1 MRDTK
6 YLIFKYVALVA
17 CLFLILDVFI
27 QYQLYQR
34 YQNDQKLS
42 VYHRTAAIRA
52 DIEKEINSNLLK
64 IQGIADYV
72 SFHPELNKN
81 LLDRYCEG
89 KIAKSGLITNIS
101 IAPDYIIRYVYPRPG
116 NDSVL
121 GFDYRF
127 SAEEWKSVKKVHDTR
142 EMIVS
147 GPIDLA
153 QGGSGLIGW
162 APVIVRTDEYF
173 WGTVSAVLNIER
185 IFAKA
190 GLHEVVDLNI
200 SMRTLDE
207 DGVAR
212 AVFYGEQDFFDED
225 SGAVLMQVAFASGTW
240 EIAAIP
246 VKGWGIVP
254 PGSLILHAIL
264 LLFFLTISYS
274 IYKTITKNAE
284 VEMVKTSL
292 DEAQSIAHLGNWS
305 MDLLSGKI
313 WWSNETYQ
321 IFGLI
326 KGEYTPSKRSFF
338 SDLLYHKD
346 RKLVS
351 DTYLEAMTNGEQY
364 SIDHRIVRPDG
375 EIRYVSERGRFS
387 YDEEDN
393 PVRVYGTVHDI
404 TDRKLIEEELRESKV
419 RFDHVT
425 KKLSRKFVFFSHT
438 IDGEFIRLSEGLTHL
453 GYGSPEVGLG
463 RSWKDLFD
471 FTPESLA
478 IAEKNN
484 SRIIS
489 GEVESTEYEM
499 EFITPDGQERCV
511 SVHEYLAYN
520 FELET
525 NVIEGVVLDIT
536 ERKAWEERLKIL
548 TRAIENALISVVI
561 TDTNGAI
568 TYVNPYFCNQ
578 TGYSKEEALG
588 QNPRILKSG
597 EHDDL
602 FYQDMWAT
610 LLSGETWRGEV
621 VNKKKDGQL
630 YWELASISP
639 VYNEKGEVVSYV
651 AVKDNID
658 DQKELERLKADVDLI
673 MRHDLKTPLNGI
685 IGLPG
690 LLLMDD
696 NLTKQQYEL
705 IKTIENS
712 GKNMLHMIDMS
723 LDMFKMET
731 GKFEYYPLQVD
742 IISITQQVI
751 DNCKPKISA
760 QKVEVEMLSTA
771 DTDITSGIIVW
782 GEERLIYSLLSGLLS
797 NAIEA
802 SPSGEKIVIEFKR
815 NGGIVIS
822 VRNCGVVPEPIRGS
836 FFQKYVTHGKNS
848 GTGLGTYS
856 AKLMAEAMHY
866 GIEMITYDELNETV
880 INITIP
886 GERPE

>member
-1 MRDTK
+1 MRKTK
-6 YLIFKYVALVA
+6 YIIFKYIAVVA

-72 SFHPELNKN
+72 SFHPELNKD

-89 KIAKSGLITNIS
+89 KIAKSGLISNIS
-101 IAPDYIIRYVYPRPG
+101 IAPDFIIRYVYPRPG

-127 SAEEWKSVKKVHDTR
+127 SAEEWRSVKKVYDTR
-142 EMIVS
+142 EMVVS
-147 GPIDLA
+147 GPIDLV

-162 APVIVRTDEYF
+162 APVLMRTDEYF
-173 WGTVSAVLNIER
+173 WGTVSAVLNIDR
-185 IFAKA
+185 IFSRS
-190 GLHEVVDLNI
+190 GLHEVADLNI

-207 DGVAR
+207 EGIAKPVL
-212 AVFYGEQDFFDED
+212 YGEASLFDAD
-225 SGAVLMQVAFASGTW
+225 CDAVLMQVAFASGTW

-246 VKGWGIVP
+246 VKGWGIIP
-254 PGSLILHAIL
+254 SGSLILHAIL
-264 LLFFLTISYS
+264 LLFFFTISYS
-274 IYKTITKNAE
+274 IYKTVTKNAE
-284 VEMVKTSL
+284 VEMIKTSL

-305 MDLLSGKI
+305 MDFLSGKI
-313 WWSNETYQ
+313 WWSNEMYQ
-321 IFGLI
+321 IFGLVN
-326 KGEYTPSKRSFF
+326 GEYIPSQKGFF
-338 SDLLYHKD
+338 RDILYYKD
-346 RKLVS
+346 RKSVS
-351 DTYLEAMTNGEQY
+351 DTYLEAMANCEQY
-364 SIDHRIVRPDG
+364 SLDHRIVRPDG

-387 YDEEDN
+387 YDDDGN
-393 PVRVYGTVHDI
+393 PVRVYGTIHDI

-425 KKLSRKFVFFSHT
+425 NKLSRKFLFFSHT
-438 IDGEFIRLSEGLTHL
+438 IDGEFVHLSKGITHF
-453 GYGSPEVGLG
+453 GYGSHKLGLG
-463 RSWKDLFD
+463 RSWKELFD

-478 IAEKNN
+478 IAEMNN
-484 SRIIS
+484 HRIIS

-499 EFITPDGQERCV
+499 EFTTPDGQERCV
-511 SVHEYLAYN
+511 SVYEYLAYD

-525 NVIEGVVLDIT
+525 NVIEGVVLDTT

-548 TRAIENALISVVI
+548 TRAIENAPVSVVI
-561 TDTNGAI
+561 TDTTGSI

-588 QNPRILKSG
+588 ENPRILKSG
-597 EHDDL
+597 EHDHS
-602 FYQDMWAT
+602 FYQGMWTT
-610 LLSGETWRGEV
+610 LTAGETWRGEV
-621 VNKKKDGQL
+621 VNKKKSGEL

-639 VYNEKGEVVSYV
+639 VYNKKGEVVSYV
-651 AVKDNID
+651 AVKDNIS

-696 NLTKQQYEL
+696 NLTEQQYEL

-742 IISITQQVI
+742 VISVAQQVI
-751 DNCKPKISA
+751 DNCKSKISA

-771 DTDITSGIIVW
+771 DIDIAGGLIVW
-782 GEERLIYSLLSGLLS
+782 GEERLIYSLLSGVLS

-802 SPSGEKIVIEFKR
+802 SPSEEKIVIEFKR
-815 NGGIVIS
+815 NGGIGIS
-822 VRNCGVVPEPIRGS
+822 VRNCGVVPEPIRDS

-856 AKLMAEAMHY
+856 AKLMADAMHY
-866 GIEMITYDELNETV
+866 GIEMITYDERNETV

-886 GERPE
+886 EERPE